1 MNSWKSPK
9 IFKSQQI
16 MNKFTYSLALFLTL
30 GIFACQNSNQKEDS
44 KNMETTDNILLKD
57 FNTPFGVPPF
67 DSIKISDYQPAYD
80 VAIAEK
86 KAEINAIINNPDE
99 PTFKNTIEALEF
111 SGSKLEKV
119 EYVFE
124 NLLSSNTNDDMEALA
139 QVITPQVTSLNDGIL
154 MNDSLFQRVKFV
166 NENYDQTTLSQ
177 EERMLL
183 KETYKAFVRG
193 GANLNSEDKE
203 RLKDINVELGTL
215 SLNFGS
221 NVLKETNKA
230 IVVVDNQ
237 ADLAGL
243 PEAVI
248 EAAAKTA
255 KDKNMEG
262 KWVFTV
268 QKSSMIPL
276 LTYAKNP
283 KLREQILTAYISRG
297 DHNDSLDNKE
307 NLKRMVNLRLEKA
320 KLMGYPNYA
329 AYVLEDNMAK
339 TPERANKLI
348 NDVFAKAVIKA
359 KEENK
364 DLQALADKEGA
375 DSKIQAW
382 DWWYY
387 TEEVRKEKYDIS
399 EEEIRPYFQLES
411 VRDGMFDMANRLYG
425 MTFKL
430 NKEIPV
436 MDPLAE
442 AYEVY
447 RNDNLQAILYLD
459 YYPRESKRVG
469 AWMTAFRK
477 QYRNANGENV
487 IPIISITTN
496 FTPPS
501 ATKPALLNMDETTT
515 LFHEFGHA
523 LHGMLSDCK
532 YESLSGTAVSRDF
545 VELPSQIHENWA
557 TAPDFLKTYA
567 KNYETGEAIP
577 DELIKKM
584 EKSSTF
590 NNGFVVTEFDAAAY
604 LDMAWHSITEP
615 FKGDVNQFEKDALDK
630 LGLINEIV
638 VRYRSTYY
646 SHIFSGG
653 YAAGYYSYL
662 WTAVLDADAFG
673 AFQETSLFD
682 KATADSF
689 RENILSKGGTEDVEK
704 MWLNFRG
711 REPKVDFYINRM
723 GI

>member
-1 MNSWKSPK
+1 
-9 IFKSQQI
+9 
-16 MNKFTYSLALFLTL
+16 MNKFTYSLAFLFVL
-30 GIFACQNSNQKEDS
+30 GMFACQNSNPNEDS
-44 KNMETTDNILLKD
+44 KVMKKTENILLED

-67 DSIKISDYQPAYD
+67 DMIKISDYQPAYD
-80 VAIAEK
+80 IAIAEK
-86 KAEINAIINNPDE
+86 KAEIEAVINNPEE
-99 PTFKNTIEALEF
+99 PTFKNTIEAINL
-111 SGSKLEKV
+111 SGYKLEKV

-124 NLLSSNTNDDMEALA
+124 NLLSSNTNDDMEAIA

-154 MNDSLFQRVKFV
+154 MNDSLFKRVKFV
-166 NENYDQTTLSQ
+166 HDNSDISKLSK
-177 EERMLL
+177 EEQMLI

-193 GANLNSEDKE
+193 GANLNNEDKK
-203 RLKDINVELGTL
+203 RLKEINVELGTL

-221 NVLKETNKA
+221 NVLKETNNA
-230 IVVVDNQ
+230 VVVVDNKSN
-237 ADLAGL
+237 LAGL

-276 LTYAKNP
+276 LTYAENRQ
-283 KLREQILTAYISRG
+283 LREHILKAYISRG

-307 NLKRMVNLRLEKA
+307 NLKKMVNLRLEKA
-320 KLMGYPNYA
+320 LLMGYSSYA
-329 AYVLEDNMAK
+329 AFVLEDNMAK
-339 TPERANKLI
+339 TPERANELV
-348 NDVFAKAVIKA
+348 NDVFKKSVIKA
-359 KEENK
+359 KEELG
-364 DLQALADKEGA
+364 DLQTLADKEGA
-375 DSKIQAW
+375 NIKIQAW

-387 TEEVRKEKYDIS
+387 TEKLRKEKYDIS

-411 VRDGMFDMANRLYG
+411 VRDGMFDMANRLYA

-430 NKEIPV
+430 NKDIPV
-436 MDPLAE
+436 MDSLAE

-447 RNDNLQAILYLD
+447 RNDKLQAILYLD

-477 QYRNANGENV
+477 QYRDEAGENV

-496 FTPPS
+496 FTPPT

-523 LHGMLSDCK
+523 IHGMLSDCK

-557 TAPDFLKTYA
+557 TAPEFLKTYA
-567 KNYETGEAIP
+567 KHYETGKAIP
-577 DELIKKM
+577 DVLIAKM

-590 NNGFVVTEFDAAAY
+590 NNGFAVTEFDAAAA

-615 FKGDVNQFEKDALDK
+615 FSGDVNQFEKETMDK
-630 LGLINEIV
+630 LGLIDEIV
-638 VRYRSTYY
+638 VRYRSPYY

-689 RENILSKGGTEDVEK
+689 RENILSKGGTEEAET

>member
-1 MNSWKSPK
+1 MKNF
-9 IFKSQQI
+9 I
-16 MNKFTYSLALFLTL
+16 YSLALFLAI
-30 GIFACQNSNQKEDS
+30 GMFACQNSNPKEDS
-44 KNMETTDNILLKD
+44 QNMKTSDNILLKD
-57 FNTPFGVPPF
+57 FNTPYGVPPF
-67 DSIKISDYQPAYD
+67 DLIKISDYQPAYD

-86 KAEINAIINNPDE
+86 KAEIESIINNPEE
-99 PTFKNTIEALEF
+99 PTFKNTIEAIEF

-119 EYVFE
+119 ENVFE
-124 NLLSSNTNDDMEALA
+124 NLLSCNTNDEMEDLA
-139 QVITPQVTSLNDGIL
+139 QVITPQVTSLYDGVL

-166 NENYDQTTLSQ
+166 YDNCDQSKLSQ
-177 EERMLL
+177 EEKMLL
-183 KETYKAFVRG
+183 KETYKSFVRG
-193 GANLNSEDKE
+193 GANLNNEDKE
-203 RLKDINVELGTL
+203 RLKEINVELGTL

-230 IVVVDNQ
+230 IVVVDNN

-243 PEAVI
+243 PDAVI

-276 LTYAKNP
+276 LTYAENRN
-283 KLREQILTAYISRG
+283 LREQILKAYISRG

-307 NLKRMVNLRLEKA
+307 NVKKMVNLRLEKA
-320 KLMGYPNYA
+320 KLMGYTSYA
-329 AYVLEDNMAK
+329 AYILEDNMAK
-339 TPERANKLI
+339 TPERANELV
-348 NDVFAKAVIKA
+348 NDVFAKSVVKA
-359 KEENK
+359 KDERD

-375 DSKIQAW
+375 DFKIQAW

-387 TEEVRKEKYDIS
+387 TEKLRKEKYDIS
-399 EEEIRPYFQLES
+399 EEEIRPYFQLEN
-411 VRDGMFDMANRLYG
+411 VRNGMFDMANKLYG

-436 MDPLAE
+436 MNPLAE

-447 RNDNLQAILYLD
+447 RNDKLQAILYLD

-469 AWMTAFRK
+469 AWMTAYRK
-477 QYRNANGENV
+477 QYRNEAGENV

-501 ATKPALLNMDETTT
+501 ADKPALLNMDETTT
-515 LFHEFGHA
+515 LFHEFGHSI
-523 LHGMLSDCK
+523 HGMLSNCK
-532 YESLSGTAVSRDF
+532 YESLSGTSVPRDF
-545 VELPSQIHENWA
+545 VELPSQVHENWA
-557 TAPDFLKTYA
+557 TAPEFLKIYA
-567 KNYETGEAIP
+567 KHYKTGEAIP
-577 DELIKKM
+577 DELIEKM

-590 NNGFVVTEFDAAAY
+590 NNGFVVTEFDAAAA

-615 FKGDVNQFEKDALDK
+615 FTGDVNKFEKDAMDK
-630 LGLINEIV
+630 IGLIDEIV

-689 RENILSKGGTEDVEK
+689 RENILSKGGTEDAET

-711 REPKVDFYINRM
+711 REPKVDFYLKRM

>member
-1 MNSWKSPK
+1 MKN
-9 IFKSQQI
+9 
-16 MNKFTYSLALFLTL
+16 FTYSLALFLAI
-30 GIFACQNSNQKEDS
+30 GMFACQNSNPKEDS
-44 KNMETTDNILLKD
+44 QNMKTSDNILLKD
-57 FNTPFGVPPF
+57 FNTPYGVPPF
-67 DSIKISDYQPAYD
+67 DLIKISDYQPAYD

-86 KAEINAIINNPDE
+86 KAEIESIINNPEE
-99 PTFKNTIEALEF
+99 PTFKNTIEAIEF

-119 EYVFE
+119 ENVFE
-124 NLLSSNTNDDMEALA
+124 NLLSCNTNDEMEDLA
-139 QVITPQVTSLNDGIL
+139 QVITPQVTSLYDGVL

-166 NENYDQTTLSQ
+166 YDNCDQSKLSQ
-177 EERMLL
+177 EEKMLL
-183 KETYKAFVRG
+183 KETYKSFVRG
-193 GANLNSEDKE
+193 GANLNNEDKE
-203 RLKDINVELGTL
+203 RLKEINVELGTL

-230 IVVVDNQ
+230 IVVVDNN

-243 PEAVI
+243 PDAVI

-276 LTYAKNP
+276 LTYAENRN
-283 KLREQILTAYISRG
+283 LREQILKAYISRG

-307 NLKRMVNLRLEKA
+307 NVKKMVNLRLEKA
-320 KLMGYPNYA
+320 KLMGYTSYA
-329 AYVLEDNMAK
+329 AYILEDNMAK
-339 TPERANKLI
+339 TPERANELV
-348 NDVFAKAVIKA
+348 NDVFAKSVVKA
-359 KEENK
+359 KDERD

-375 DSKIQAW
+375 DFKIQAW

-387 TEEVRKEKYDIS
+387 TEKLRKEKYDIS
-399 EEEIRPYFQLES
+399 EEEIRPYFQLEN
-411 VRDGMFDMANRLYG
+411 VRNGMFDMANKLYG

-436 MDPLAE
+436 MNPLAE

-447 RNDNLQAILYLD
+447 RNDKLQAILYLD

-469 AWMTAFRK
+469 AWMTAYRK
-477 QYRNANGENV
+477 QYRNEAGENV

-501 ATKPALLNMDETTT
+501 ADKPALLNMDETTT
-515 LFHEFGHA
+515 LFHEFGHSI
-523 LHGMLSDCK
+523 HGMLSNCK
-532 YESLSGTAVSRDF
+532 YESLSGTSVPRDF
-545 VELPSQIHENWA
+545 VELPSQVHENWA
-557 TAPDFLKTYA
+557 TAPEFLKIYA
-567 KNYETGEAIP
+567 KHYKTGEAIP
-577 DELIKKM
+577 DELIEKM

-590 NNGFVVTEFDAAAY
+590 NNGFVVTEFDAAAA

-615 FKGDVNQFEKDALDK
+615 FTGDVNKFEKDAMDNI
-630 LGLINEIV
+630 GLIDEIV

-689 RENILSKGGTEDVEK
+689 RENILSKGGTEDAET

-711 REPKVDFYINRM
+711 REPKVDFYLKRM